1 MEMHRGLR
9 WRWTPGVTGAVLLLL
24 PLCVPAQPPQ
34 GEADDQA
41 SLQTEVHELR
51 LELQGLQRRLD
62 SIEARIAARPPV
74 ASATPGATPPAA
86 ASGPGDASAAA
97 TLTPQLV
104 ENWDALREGMEP
116 QRVRTLLGDPSR
128 DFQLGGQ
135 AVWYYH
141 YTGVGGGSVMFSRG
155 DGKVLSWQRPPF
167 HAWW

>member
-1 MEMHRGLR
+1 MHRGLR
-9 WRWTPGVTGAVLLLL
+9 WRWGPSVTGAVLLLL
-24 PLCVPAQPPQ
+24 PLCVPAQQPQ

-51 LELQGLQRRLD
+51 QELQRLQRRLD
-62 SIEARIAARPPV
+62 SIEARIAATPP
-74 ASATPGATPPAA
+74 AAPATPGATAPPAA
-86 ASGPGDASAAA
+86 SRPDDASAAAA
-97 TLTPQLV
+97 TLTPQIV
-104 ENWDALREGMEP
+104 ENWEALREGMEP
-116 QRVRTLLGDPSR
+116 QRVRTLLGAPSR
-128 DFQLGGQ
+128 DFKLGGQ

>member
-1 MEMHRGLR
+1 MHRGLR
-9 WRWTPGVTGAVLLLL
+9 WCRGANVTGAVLLLL
-24 PLCVPAQPPQ
+24 PLCVPAQQPP

-51 LELQGLQRRLD
+51 QELQSLQRRID
-62 SIEARIAARPPV
+62 SIEARIAATPPV
-74 ASATPGATPPAA
+74 ASATHGATAPPAT
-86 ASGPGDASAAA
+86 SGPDDARAAAA
-97 TLTPQLV
+97 TLTPQIV
-104 ENWDALREGMEP
+104 ENWEALREGMDP
-116 QRVRTLLGDPSR
+116 QRVRTLLGAPSR
-128 DFQLGGQ
+128 DFELGGQ